1 MSQSLWPIK
10 SPHCKC
16 VHPKLR
22 QPCTLLKGIF
32 FTKSPTTPSQ
42 QFLPGIFHTSPGEFA
57 IGFGAICTP
66 FFSGKKRPPRAAP
79 LLTQENP
86 DFQAATQHVFC
97 FCRSDG
103 SFREPRLKIKREA
116 LPVIN
121 DYCIHKLYANG
132 YVRRDRIQHANQ
144 LNHLQIV
151 RIPCGHGQLYWLA
164 SFFPN
169 FPSHKIQ

>member
-1 MSQSLWPIK
+1 MCASKVAP
-10 SPHCKC
+10 
-16 VHPKLR
+16 
-22 QPCTLLKGIF
+22 PCTLLKGIF

-57 IGFGAICTP
+57 IG
-66 FFSGKKRPPRAAP
+66 KKAPYAPLFQWEKKGHPGPPRWRRKTRIFK
-79 LLTQENP
+79 LQLRT
-86 DFQAATQHVFC
+86 FFVFVAVMVL
-97 FCRSDG
+97 
-103 SFREPRLKIKREA
+103 FREPRLKIKREA

-132 YVRRDRIQHANQ
+132 YIRRDRIQHANQ
-144 LNHLQIV
+144 MNHLQIV

-169 FPSHKIQ
+169 FPYTKFSEIQHRTN